1 MERFLLCLVWVMC
14 VSTSF
19 AQSYPTKPVRFIVP
33 FPPGGGTDM
42 AARTLSAKVVE
53 PLGQQV
59 IVENR
64 GGAQGSIGT
73 AAAAKAP
80 ADGYTMLLS
89 YVGTFAINPWLYK
102 DVGYDPMKDFTHV
115 SLATVQPYVV
125 VVNPGVPAKGLKD
138 LVALAKA
145 RPDSLTFASSASVG
159 QLAGELFKLLTKTKM
174 LHVPYKGAGPAVI
187 DLMGGHVDL
196 MFASPTSSV
205 PQVKSGKLRALAVT
219 APKRLSALPEVPTSR
234 ESGYPDF
241 EISGWY
247 GVAVPANTP
256 KDIVNR
262 LNTVLD
268 RALKTN
274 DVKERLMTEGLEAK
288 SSSPEEMTAF
298 VKSEF
303 NRWGKVVKASAVK
316 VD

>member
-1 MERFLLCLVWVMC
+1 MKRFLVCAVGALSF
-14 VSTSF
+14 STCF
-19 AQSYPTKPVRFIVP
+19 AQSYPSKPVRFIVP

-42 AARTLSAKVVE
+42 AARTLSAKLVE

-59 IVENR
+59 VVENR

-80 ADGYTMLLS
+80 ADGYTLLLS
-89 YVGTFAINPWLYK
+89 YVGTFAINPSLYK
-102 DVGYDPMKDFTHV
+102 DVGYEPLKDFAQVT
-115 SLATVQPYVV
+115 LATVQPYVV
-125 VVNPGVPAKGLKD
+125 VVNPRVPAKNLKD
-138 LVALAKA
+138 LVALA
-145 RPDSLTFASSASVG
+145 RSQPDRLTFASSASVG
-159 QLAGELFKLLTKTKM
+159 QLAGEHFKLLTKTRM
-174 LHVPYKGAGPAVI
+174 LHVPYKGAGPAVV

-219 APKRLSALPEVPTSR
+219 APKRLGALPDVATSR

-256 KDIVNR
+256 KDIVGR
-262 LNTVLD
+262 LNTVLA
-268 RALKTN
+268 RALQAN
-274 DVKERLMTEGLEAK
+274 DVKERLMSEGLEAK
-288 SSSPEEMTAF
+288 SSTPDEMAAL
-298 VKSEF
+298 VRSEVD
-303 NRWGKVVKASAVK
+303 RWAKVVKASGVRA
-316 VD
+316 D

>member
-1 MERFLLCLVWVMC
+1 MRALLSCLVWGLAISTC
-14 VSTSF
+14 V
-19 AQSYPTKPVRFIVP
+19 AQGYPNKPVRFIVP

-42 AARTLSAKVVE
+42 AARTISAKLVE

-73 AAAAKAP
+73 AAAAKSS

-102 DVGYDPMKDFTHV
+102 DVGYEPLKDFAHV
-115 SLATVQPYVV
+115 TLITTQPYVV
-125 VVNPGVPAKGLKD
+125 VVNPRVPAKNLKELAAIAKTKPD
-138 LVALAKA
+138 L
-145 RPDSLTFASSASVG
+145 LTFASSASVG
-159 QLAGELFKLLTKTKM
+159 QLAGELFKLLTNTKM

-196 MFASPTSSV
+196 MFASPTGSV

-219 APKRLSALPEVPTSR
+219 APTRLSALPEVPTSR
-234 ESGYPDF
+234 ELGFPDF

-247 GVAVPANTP
+247 GIAVPANVP
-256 KDIVNR
+256 KDIVAK
-262 LNTVLD
+262 LNNLIG
-268 RALKTN
+268 RALEAA
-274 DVKERLMTEGLEAK
+274 DVKDRLMTQGLEAK
-288 SSSPEEMTAF
+288 GSSPEETTALA
-298 VKSEF
+298 KSELD
-303 NRWGKVVKASAVK
+303 RWGKVIKASGVRG
-316 VD
+316 D